1 MHQKKPCIFGKFD
14 LQCLFCFIV
23 LTYSVHNNRNE
34 IKKGSV
40 NMCGIIGYNGP
51 RKATSVLIDGLKKL
65 EYRGYDSAGIA
76 LMEAK
81 KIQIYKKEGKVAVL
95 ETILPK
101 ETNATV
107 GIGHT
112 RWATHGA
119 PEDRNAHPHRCG
131 KVTLVHNGI
140 IENEQALRSML
151 KKEGLSPISDTDTEL
166 IAMLIDHCYRG
177 DPRDAIRAACALLEG
192 SYALGILFEDHPQCL
207 YAIRKDSPLLLGI
220 GKGEYFIAS
229 DIPAFSDYTTTYCLL
244 EEGEI
249 AELSPDGLTLYDR
262 LDQIIEK
269 PHHTAELSDVST
281 TKDGYDHF
289 MKKEMF
295 EQPAAVRKTIDRYC
309 KKDGVLKELG
319 ADFRVDGKIILIG
332 CGSAYHAALLG
343 KNALEKYA
351 RIPTEVAI
359 ASEFRYSD
367 PLLKK
372 EDLVVLISQS
382 GETADTLAA
391 LRLAKEKGTR
401 TLGIVNVCGSSI
413 AREAD
418 AVLYTMAGP
427 EISVATTKAY
437 TCQAVLLDLLAM
449 KLARRSPAQLAEIPQ
464 VIEQA
469 LEQEDCCKKLAEKYA
484 SADHLFFIGRG
495 RDYAVGCEG
504 SLKLKEISYIHSEAY
519 AAGELKHGTISLIE
533 QNTPVVAIITDD
545 TLLPKTVSNIKEVR
559 ARGAQVLC
567 IAPKNAPLP
576 DCDRLDLPQCDAL
589 AAPIAAAVLCQLFA
603 YYAAIARGTDI
614 DQPRNLAKSVTVE

>member
-1 MHQKKPCIFGKFD
+1 
-14 LQCLFCFIV
+14 
-23 LTYSVHNNRNE
+23 
-34 IKKGSV
+34 
-40 NMCGIIGYNGP
+40 MCGIIGYNGP
-51 RKATSVLIDGLKKL
+51 RKAEPILIDGLKKL

-76 LMEAK
+76 LMEK
-81 KIQIYKKEGKVAVL
+81 QGIQIFKKEGKVAAL
-95 ETILPK
+95 EAILPK
-101 ETNATV
+101 ESSATI

-119 PEDRNAHPHRCG
+119 PKDRNAHPHSYG

-151 KKEGLSPISDTDTEL
+151 KHQGLSPISDTDTEL
-166 IAMLIDHCYRG
+166 IAMLMDHCYRG
-177 DPRDAIRAACALLEG
+177 DPRDAIHAACALLEG
-192 SYALGILFEDHPQCL
+192 SYALGILFGDRPQML
-207 YAIRKDSPLLLGI
+207 YAVRKDSPLILGL
-220 GKGEYFIAS
+220 GEGEYFIAS
-229 DIPAFSDYTTTYCLL
+229 DIPAFSDYTSAYCLL

-249 AELSPDGLTLYDR
+249 AELSPQGLTLYDR
-262 LDQIIEK
+262 TDRIIKK
-269 PHHTAELSDVST
+269 PHHIADFGDIST
-281 TKDGYDHF
+281 VKDGYEHF
-289 MKKEMF
+289 MKKEIF
-295 EQPAAVRKTIDRYC
+295 EQPSAVQKTIDRYTEN
-309 KKDGVLKELG
+309 DRIFNELG
-319 ADFRVDGKIILIG
+319 DDFRVDGKIILVG

-391 LRLAKEKGTR
+391 LRLAKEKGVPA
-401 TLGIVNVCGSSI
+401 LGIVNVFGSSI

-418 AVLYTMAGP
+418 TVLYTMAGP

-437 TCQAVLLDLLAM
+437 TCQAVLLYLLAM
-449 KLARRSPAQLAEIPQ
+449 KLAHRSPAELKELPQ
-464 VIEQA
+464 AIERA
-469 LEQEDCCKKLAEKYA
+469 LEQEPLCRKLAEKYA
-484 SADHLFFIGRG
+484 SAEHLFFIGRG
-495 RDYAVGCEG
+495 RDYAVSREG

-533 QNTPVVAIITDD
+533 QDTPVIAVITDS
-545 TLLPKTVSNIKEVR
+545 TLLPKTVANIKEVR

-576 DCDRLDLPQCDAL
+576 DCDRLDLPDCNDL
-589 AAPIAAAVLCQLFA
+589 AAPIAAAILCQLFA

>member
-1 MHQKKPCIFGKFD
+1 
-14 LQCLFCFIV
+14 
-23 LTYSVHNNRNE
+23 
-34 IKKGSV
+34 
-40 NMCGIIGYNGP
+40 MCGIIGYNGP
-51 RKATSVLIDGLKKL
+51 RKAETVLIDGLKKL

-76 LMEAK
+76 LMEEQGIK
-81 KIQIYKKEGKVAVL
+81 VYKKEGKVAAL
-95 ETILPK
+95 ESILPK
-101 ETNATV
+101 ENKATI

-140 IENEQALRSML
+140 IENDQSLRTML
-151 KKEGLSPISDTDTEL
+151 KNQGLSPISDTDTEL
-166 IAMLIDHCYRG
+166 IAMLIDRCYRG

-192 SYALGILFEDHPQCL
+192 SYALGILFEDHPNIL
-207 YAIRKDSPLLLGI
+207 YAVRKDSPLLIGI

-229 DIPAFSDYTTTYCLL
+229 DIPAFSGYTPTYCLL

-249 AELSPDGLTLYDR
+249 AELSDRKITLYDR
-262 LDQIIEK
+262 NERIIEK
-269 PHHTAELSDVST
+269 PLHTADFGDIST
-281 TKDGYDHF
+281 AKNGYEHF
-289 MKKEMF
+289 MKKEIF
-295 EQPAAVRKTIDRYC
+295 EQPAAAQKTIDRHC
-309 KKDGVLKELG
+309 KGDRILEELG
-319 ADFRVDGKIILIG
+319 ADFRVDGKIIIVG

-391 LRLAKEKGTR
+391 LRLAKKRGVR
-401 TLGIVNVCGSSI
+401 TLGIVNAFGSSI

-418 AVLYTMAGP
+418 CVLYTIAGP

-437 TCQAVLLDLLAM
+437 TCQTILLYLLAM
-449 KLARRSPAQLAEIPQ
+449 KLAHRSLEALKEIPQ
-464 VIEQA
+464 AIERA
-469 LEQEDCCKKLAEKYA
+469 LEQEQRCKNLAEKYA
-484 SADHLFFIGRG
+484 PAAHLFFIGRG
-495 RDYAVGCEG
+495 RDYAVSCEG

-533 QNTPVVAIITDD
+533 QDTPVIAIITDPA
-545 TLLPKTVSNIKEVR
+545 LQQKTIANIKEVR

-567 IAPKNAPLP
+567 IAPQNIPLS
-576 DCDRLDLPQCDAL
+576 DCDRLDLPECNDL
-589 AAPIAAAVLCQLFA
+589 AAPTAAAVLCQLFA

>member
-1 MHQKKPCIFGKFD
+1 
-14 LQCLFCFIV
+14 
-23 LTYSVHNNRNE
+23 
-34 IKKGSV
+34 
-40 NMCGIIGYNGP
+40 MCGIIGYNGP
-51 RKATSVLIDGLKKL
+51 QKAEPILISGLKKL

-76 LMEAK
+76 LMEK
-81 KIQIYKKEGKVAVL
+81 QGIRIFKKEGKVAAL
-95 ETILPK
+95 ESILPK
-101 ETNATV
+101 ENTATI

-119 PEDRNAHPHRCG
+119 PEDRNAHPHSWG

-140 IENEQALRSML
+140 IENDQALRTML
-151 KKEGLSPISDTDTEL
+151 KNQGLSPISDTDTEL

-192 SYALGILFEDHPQCL
+192 SYALGILFENHPQIL
-207 YAIRKDSPLLLGI
+207 YAVRKDSPLLLGI
-220 GKGEYFIAS
+220 GNGEFFIAS
-229 DIPAFSDYTTTYCLL
+229 DLPAFADHTSTYCLL

-249 AELSPDGLTLYDR
+249 AELSDCKITLYDR
-262 LDQIIEK
+262 TDRIIEK
-269 PHHTAELSDVST
+269 PHHTADFGAVST
-281 TKDGYDHF
+281 TKNGYEHF
-289 MKKEMF
+289 MKKEIF
-295 EQPAAVRKTIDRYC
+295 EQPSVVQKTIDRYNEN
-309 KKDGVLKELG
+309 DRILSELG
-319 ADFRVDGKIILIG
+319 DDFQVGGKIIIVG

-343 KNALEKYA
+343 KIALEKYA

-367 PLLKK
+367 PLIKK

-391 LRLAKEKGTR
+391 LRLAKKRGIR
-401 TLGIVNVCGSSI
+401 TLGIVNAFGSSI

-418 AVLYTMAGP
+418 TVLYTMAGP

-437 TCQAVLLDLLAM
+437 TCQAVLLYLLAM
-449 KLARRSPAQLAEIPQ
+449 KLGHCSPAELKEIPQ
-464 VIEQA
+464 AIEHA
-469 LEQEDCCKKLAEKYA
+469 FLQEPRCKQLAEKYA
-484 SADHLFFIGRG
+484 SAEHLFFIGRG
-495 RDYAVGCEG
+495 RDYAVSREG

-533 QNTPVVAIITDD
+533 ENTPVIAIITDPA
-545 TLLPKTVSNIKEVR
+545 LQQKTIANIKEVS

-567 IAPKNAPLP
+567 IAPKSASLP
-576 DCDRLDLPQCDAL
+576 DCDRLDLPDCGDL
-589 AAPIAAAVLCQLFA
+589 AAPIAAAVLCQLLA
-603 YYAAIARGTDI
+603 YYTALARGTDI

>member
-1 MHQKKPCIFGKFD
+1 
-14 LQCLFCFIV
+14 
-23 LTYSVHNNRNE
+23 
-34 IKKGSV
+34 
-40 NMCGIIGYNGP
+40 MCGIIGYNGP
-51 RKATSVLIDGLKKL
+51 RKADPILINGLKKL

-76 LMEAK
+76 LMGRKGIEV
-81 KIQIYKKEGKVAVL
+81 YKKEGKVAAL
-95 ETILPK
+95 ESILPK
-101 ETNATV
+101 ENTATI

-119 PEDRNAHPHRCG
+119 PEDRNAHPHSWG

-140 IENEQALRSML
+140 IENDQALRTML
-151 KKEGLSPISDTDTEL
+151 KNQGLRPISDTDTEL

-177 DPRDAIRAACALLEG
+177 DPRNAIRAACALLEG
-192 SYALGILFEDHPQCL
+192 SYALGILFEDHPQIL
-207 YAIRKDSPLLLGI
+207 YAVRKDSPLILGL

-229 DIPAFSDYTTTYCLL
+229 DIPAFADYTPTYCLL

-249 AELSPDGLTLYDR
+249 AELSPYGLTLYDR
-262 LDQIIEK
+262 TDQIIEK
-269 PHHTAELSDVST
+269 PHHTTDYGDIST
-281 TKDGYDHF
+281 AKNGYEHY
-289 MKKEMF
+289 MKKEIF
-295 EQPAAVRKTIDRYC
+295 EQPSVVQKTIDRYYKNGC
-309 KKDGVLKELG
+309 ILSELG
-319 ADFRVDGKIILIG
+319 VDFRVDGKIILIG

-391 LRLAKEKGTR
+391 LRLAKKKR
-401 TLGIVNVCGSSI
+401 VPTLGIVNAFGSSI

-418 AVLYTMAGP
+418 TALYTMAGP

-437 TCQAVLLDLLAM
+437 TCQTVLLYLLAM
-449 KLARRSPAQLAEIPQ
+449 KLARRSPAELRKIPQ
-464 VIEQA
+464 AIEHA
-469 LEQEDCCKKLAEKYA
+469 FLQESRCKQLAEKYA
-484 SADHLFFIGRG
+484 SAEHLFFIGRG
-495 RDYAVGCEG
+495 RDYAVSREG

-533 QNTPVVAIITDD
+533 ENTPVIAIITDPA
-545 TLLPKTVSNIKEVR
+545 LQQKTISNIKEVS
-559 ARGAQVLC
+559 ARGAQVFC
-567 IAPKNAPLP
+567 IAPQNAPLP
-576 DCDRLDLPQCDAL
+576 DCDRLDLPDCNDL
-589 AAPIAAAVLCQLFA
+589 AAPIAAAVLCQLLA
-603 YYAAIARGTDI
+603 YYAALARGTDI

>member
-1 MHQKKPCIFGKFD
+1 
-14 LQCLFCFIV
+14 
-23 LTYSVHNNRNE
+23 
-34 IKKGSV
+34 
-40 NMCGIIGYNGP
+40 MCGIIGYNGP

-76 LMEAK
+76 LLEEK
-81 KIQIYKKEGKVAVL
+81 KIQIYKKEGKVAAL

-101 ETNATV
+101 ENKATL

-140 IENEQALRSML
+140 IENDQALRTML
-151 KKEGLSPISDTDTEL
+151 KNQGLSPISDTDTEL
-166 IAMLIDHCYRG
+166 VSMLIDRCYRG

-192 SYALGILFEDHPQCL
+192 SYALGILFEDQPQIL

-220 GKGEYFIAS
+220 GQGEYFIAS

-249 AELSPDGLTLYDR
+249 AAISPDGLTVYDR
-262 LDQIIEK
+262 LDQIVEK
-269 PHHTAELSDVST
+269 PHYTADLDNIST
-281 TKDGYDHF
+281 TKDGYEHF
-289 MKKEMF
+289 MKKEIF
-295 EQPAAVRKTIDRYC
+295 EQPAAVQKTIRRYC
-309 KKDGVLKELG
+309 KNGVILGELG
-319 ADFRVDGKIILIG
+319 SDFKVDGKIILVG

-372 EDLVVLISQS
+372 DDLVVLISQS

-391 LRLAKEKGTR
+391 LRLAKKKGVR

-437 TCQAVLLDLLAM
+437 TCQVVLLNLLAM
-449 KLARRSPAQLAEIPQ
+449 RLSHRFPTELEQLPQ
-464 VIEQA
+464 AIERA
-469 LEQEDCCKKLAEKYA
+469 LEQENACKKLAEQYA
-484 SADHLFFIGRG
+484 FAEHLFFIGRG
-495 RDYAVGCEG
+495 RDYAVSREG

-533 QNTPVVAIITDD
+533 QNTPVIAIITDD
-545 TLLPKTVSNIKEVR
+545 TLLPKTVANIKEVR
-559 ARGAQVLC
+559 ARGARVLC
-567 IAPKNAPLP
+567 IAPKNASLP
-576 DCDRLDLPQCDAL
+576 DCDRLDLPQCDGF

>member
-1 MHQKKPCIFGKFD
+1 
-14 LQCLFCFIV
+14 
-23 LTYSVHNNRNE
+23 
-34 IKKGSV
+34 
-40 NMCGIIGYNGP
+40 MCGIIGYNGP
-51 RKATSVLIDGLKKL
+51 RKAETVLIGGLKRL

-76 LMEAK
+76 LMGK
-81 KIQIYKKEGKVAVL
+81 QGVRIFKKEGKVAAL
-95 ETILPK
+95 ESILPK
-101 ETNATV
+101 ENNATI

-119 PEDRNAHPHRCG
+119 PEDRNAHPHSHG

-140 IENEQALRSML
+140 IENDQALRTML
-151 KKEGLSPISDTDTEL
+151 KKQSLSPISDTDTEL

-177 DPRDAIRAACALLEG
+177 DPRNAIRAACALLEG
-192 SYALGILFEDHPQCL
+192 SYALGILFEDHPEKL
-207 YAIRKDSPLLLGI
+207 YAVRKDSPLVLGV
-220 GKGEYFIAS
+220 GNGEFFIAS
-229 DIPAFSDYTTTYCLL
+229 DVPAFLEYTPTYCLL

-249 AELSPDGLTLYDR
+249 AELSAQKITVYDR
-262 LDQIIEK
+262 TDRIIEK
-269 PHHTAELSDVST
+269 PHHTADFGDVST
-281 TKDGYDHF
+281 AKNGYEHF
-289 MKKEMF
+289 MKKEIF
-295 EQPAAVRKTIDRYC
+295 EQPTAVQKTVDRY
-309 KKDGVLKELG
+309 LKNGCILSELG
-319 ADFRVDGKIILIG
+319 SNFHVDGKIILIG

-343 KNALEKYA
+343 KTALEKYA

-391 LRLAKEKGTR
+391 LRLAKKKGVP
-401 TLGIVNVCGSSI
+401 TLGIVNVFGCSI
-413 AREAD
+413 ARESD
-418 AVLYTMAGP
+418 RVLYTMAGP

-437 TCQAVLLDLLAM
+437 TCQAVLLFLLAM
-449 KLARRSPAQLAEIPQ
+449 KLAHRSPDELKQLPCI
-464 VIEQA
+464 IEA
-469 LEQEDCCKKLAEKYA
+469 CFNQEEHCKKLAEKYA
-484 SADHLFFIGRG
+484 SAEHLFFIGRG
-495 RDYAVGCEG
+495 RDYAVGREG

-533 QNTPVVAIITDD
+533 QQTPVIAIITDPH
-545 TLLPKTVSNIKEVR
+545 LQQKTIANIKEVC

-567 IAPKNAPLP
+567 IAPKDAPLP
-576 DCDRLDLPQCDAL
+576 SCDRLDLPDCGDL
-589 AAPIAAAVLCQLFA
+589 AAPIAAAVLCQIFA